1 MTVISV
7 ISLQLLDACVN
18 NCGQGFLLEV
28 ASRDFVS
35 EVRTLIGGKAHP
47 KVAQKLK
54 ECIKR
59 WAEND
64 FKSDPA
70 LK

>member
-1 MTVISV
+1 M
-7 ISLQLLDACVN
+7 N

-35 EVRTLIGGKAHP
+35 EVRTLVGGKAHP

-59 WAEND
+59 WAEGE